1 MLPAG
6 LKAGVAGTAGL
17 FVRAQSG
24 AAARDAAQ
32 DDGFID
38 RSGSML
44 ERGWQGTAGGIARAA
59 GTIAPGSVGA
69 TIRQSARTLEDASA
83 APIAGEKTW
92 DDLKANPTIAGF
104 GQYVVEQGLVSL
116 PEMALL
122 ATPGG
127 VAVSA
132 TGRAGNIA
140 QNRAQ
145 NDGREDASLGDLA
158 IAAPFAGASAALDKV
173 GLEGIFKTPGA
184 NFATRIGRAAGIE
197 AGTEAIQGGIE
208 GIGGSIGTQAG
219 VDWQQVGDDALAG
232 AVAGGGMGGGIRAG
246 VEIASGIGK
255 RITAKG
261 KREQLRDGDVSIL
274 SDEDRASPIP
284 DDMIAAGKAGMIEAE
299 AESIEAAVLQK
310 AGMPGI
316 GSQIAYEIP
325 GKPPIMGTVEGAFN
339 EVLDGERVAGI
350 IIRTADGKIL
360 RDHFDDIA
368 DAGAVVRPV
377 APEDFTAAADAI
389 DAQLRAGAQ
398 APAPLAPA
406 TASLQPPVL
415 AQDQISTPS
424 SAANRFDMGRYMAKN
439 RRAESGGNDQA
450 KAATSSASGR
460 YQFTD
465 GTWLQYHA
473 KVFGNTGETREQIL
487 AKKRDGAVQDRL
499 MMELTSDNAKA
510 LRGAGLPV
518 NDANLYLAH
527 FLGIGGALKLLRAGP
542 NAPLSEAIDAKQIA
556 ANKAVFKGRQTA
568 GDVIAWAAAKMGQ
581 PVDPASMAGG
591 AAMPQGQG
599 TEYADVDF
607 GTARRAPV
615 APIEIRTE
623 ERDEVIT
630 TARDRDVKVRYGVVE
645 ARDLV
650 ASNTPD
656 GRVNP
661 NYPADMQPR
670 DRTRASSQMQ
680 IQQISSKLR
689 PYWLGRTFRPDDG
702 APVISP
708 DGVVESGNG
717 RTIAIQQVYE
727 QGGPKA
733 EEYRRFVETQGIDTT
748 GMQQPVLVRLRT
760 EQMAP
765 EDARQFAREA
775 NMATSLGMA
784 PTEQAFADS
793 DALPEGIMSLY
804 QGGDVDAA
812 ANRDFVRR
820 YMDSVMSPGE
830 AANLRRADGSPNP
843 RAFARIRNAMLA
855 RAYDNPRLVEN
866 LSESNDSN
874 IVAIGGALTDLAGI
888 WSKMRQEIAS
898 GQIAP
903 EYDITENVNEAIEL
917 VERARREGRP
927 LVDLVNQ
934 REMFTGETT
943 NPVTEAVLRLLFN
956 RPDFTKPAGRKRV
969 RERLQAYL
977 DIAAAARTDQGSLL
991 DEPASPDVAGAV
1003 GAARGME
1010 GYEETAA
1017 QPQQIPE
1024 PSPAGARSG
1033 ASAGGEQDARPGRES
1048 VPPQGGEQAG
1058 SVSPAPAEPQA
1069 DPADDFDR
1077 MDVVAVVDANNQVR
1091 NVKKPA
1097 AEREAFRAGAQFQM
1111 GLLTAEKA
1119 QPTVEAYGEQ
1129 FRAGMK
1135 AAKAEL
1141 RKRNGRKTDRAETGS
1156 VTTPAPLT
1164 SRIVPELP
1172 VATGAEAAGRK
1183 AFTEGKPREVPSYAK
1198 GVAAK
1203 RFLKGYDDAARVARA
1218 RGDSPSAMETTTA
1231 PAAKPLDA
1239 ERKYPKPDQP
1249 VSVFAPID
1257 ETLVPVEFSAED
1269 FAKITDQ
1276 FSELFAEPGK
1286 QRVSLPKT
1294 MPYISPSEAAKRIAE
1309 WEEAARNQNPYRA
1322 DATNKQRANADK
1334 TVLSLFD
1341 LTGEWS
1347 RPWEEAGYN
1356 VIRFDI
1362 QNDPVFG
1369 DVNNFSVDFFNENYD
1384 ISDVYAILAACP
1396 CTEFASSGARHFAAK
1411 DADGRT
1417 ELAKELVFQTLRTIE
1432 YFRPTIWALENP
1444 VGRIANLTGLP
1455 QARLAFD
1462 PNHFGD
1468 PYTKRTQIWG
1478 QFEANLPLAP
1488 VEPVEGSKMW
1498 SQYGGKSQ
1506 ATKNA
1511 RSATPKGFS
1520 YAFFQANNA
1529 ADVPAQRRLTAKYPE
1544 ASGAVSKALEAGVS
1558 PERIEELMYDTY
1570 ENFEYEAARNALIA
1584 EVAQPKH
1591 PRTGET
1597 LSAALARANALRDRF
1612 PAVGGNAAPGTHNIP
1627 NSAPVEGGGT
1637 RGDLRQRI
1645 ADKMLEGPA
1654 QQGREAHLVLG
1665 PPAAGK
1671 STLAE
1676 PLAAARGA
1684 RIIDSDDA
1692 KTQLPE
1698 FEDGVGAQAVHEES
1712 SKIAD
1717 GAVDAAM
1724 QRGDN
1729 ILLPILGKT
1738 ASGVEAK
1745 IDGLVQAGYKV
1756 YLHIVDLPSDKAA
1769 ERAVARFK
1777 SRGRLLDPDFV
1788 RSVGNKPMETFDA
1801 MLAKYGDALGGYVH
1815 VSNDVAQG
1823 QPPRLVRTS
1832 DDALAAAV
1840 RGSRGN
1846 RSASVGG
1853 RPESERAVPERN
1865 AGGTAQEAVSRVN
1878 APAADPAPSPNR
1890 LVSEERAAELRKRLK
1905 EKLNPG
1911 RLNAGIDPEIIAIGT
1926 ELAVYHIEK
1935 GARRFQAFANAIAAD
1950 LGMKVQ
1956 DLRLYMRGWYNGARD
1971 MMEDAGESVAGMDTP
1986 DEVAKSMRTLDQWAD
2001 SSPMTAEPDSAMEAG
2016 DGVQKTL
2023 PGSDAAAGTADV
2035 QPAAP
2040 QRGARRARAEQSQ
2053 GSLFD
2058 VQPARGERG
2067 EAAQRPAE
2075 RPARDQGSGGTG
2087 VRDAD
2092 RVRESGRDRATV
2104 TAQDWSIE
2112 PGALA
2117 ESRGAMQKA
2126 RDNVAAIEIIRTL
2139 EQEARPATPEEQA
2152 KLARYVGWGGLANA
2166 FPGPDGSYG
2175 KGFEDIGPRLK
2186 ELLTE
2191 EEYDTA
2197 RRSIQYAHYTSET
2210 IVRGMWDMARK
2221 LGFKGGNVFEPGMGT
2236 GNFRGMMPADIA
2248 AASRYQ
2254 GLEFDGLTAKIAK
2267 ALYPKSGVRQDD
2279 YTKTPQVID
2288 AFDLVIGNPPFA
2300 DIAISS
2306 DPAYAK
2312 QKFLL
2317 HDYFFAKSL
2326 DALRPGGLLMFV
2338 TSAGTMNKIDTKARD
2353 YFHERADLVGAIR
2366 LPGNA
2371 FKQNAG
2377 TEVTTDIV
2385 ILRKRMPGERPQ
2397 SASWTETVARELPT
2411 RDGGRKTGQVSRYFA
2426 ENPDM
2431 VLGEEGFFDKL
2442 IAGERYGVRAPA
2454 GFNFEQALS
2463 EAAAKL
2469 PANVLGERSD
2479 TLQNAA
2485 EDFDL
2490 NAGNRKE
2497 GSFYIGENGKLMQM
2511 RGGTGR
2517 AVQTRGKGVEG
2528 GITAADQERIRK
2540 LVPIRD
2546 ALTEV
2551 YAHDLAGDAAKADA
2565 ARAKLN
2571 SVYDAFVKA
2580 YGPINK
2586 AEFTYRRPTII
2597 QQESA
2602 RAEAREEARLAGSAW
2617 DEGSFD
2623 IEPFL
2628 ERNAKLAEIARARAE
2643 AREAAKKAGRK
2654 WDEGSF
2660 DPEEMPDIIIDK
2672 RPNIDAFMADQ
2683 SGYRLRAI
2691 EHYDDAT
2698 GEAKKTK
2705 VFYENV
2711 ITLEAKPEIRSAQDA
2726 LLYSLN
2732 KVGYPDLQ
2740 FIADMAGMSK
2750 DQVLAEIGDRIFEV
2764 PGKPGVYETRE
2775 KYLSGNVRA
2784 KLSAARMEAESDPL
2798 FERNVAALEAV
2809 QPPQLTPDDIIASLG
2824 MPWIPADVIEQFG
2837 TERLGLRS
2845 LKAKYLKSLAQWTV
2859 GGDTYSAAATVEWG
2873 TRRIEAPVLIS
2884 NALNRITPKVFDT
2897 FRDAQGNS
2905 KQQLNEAETQAA
2917 QDKLIEI
2924 KKAFSEWVWTD
2935 PARAKRMADMY
2946 NEAYNS
2952 HVAPV
2957 YDGSYLKTPGI
2968 ASFWRWRPHQSRVV
2982 ARVIQSG
2989 NTYMAHEVGAGK
3001 TSAMIGSGMEM
3012 RRLGLVNKPM
3022 YVVPNHMLGQFTKEF
3037 YEQYPTARIKVADE
3051 KSFHTDARK
3060 QFVADMAAEDLDAVI
3075 ITHSAFGFIGVSPEF
3090 QDKLVQKQIDDLRDA
3105 LAEIGKGQEV
3115 RLTRKKIENQIEKLE
3130 QRLAGKSRKKR
3141 DEVLTF
3147 EETGVDF
3154 LFVDEAH
3161 LFRKLDFATKM
3172 TDIKGIDP
3180 NGSKM
3185 AFDLYAKIKLLESR
3199 RPGRSVVL
3207 ASGTPITNTM
3217 AELYTVSRYLQES
3230 ELEERGLAH
3239 FDAWAGAFGDTAT
3252 ALEQD
3257 AAGGYKAITRFAK
3270 FMNVPELS
3278 VMVRQVMDVVS
3289 ANDLR
3294 QYVTLPQ
3301 FKRNMIVVEQTESQ
3315 SDYQE
3320 TLKTRMQAIEQRKG
3334 PPKKGDDIMLSVIGD
3349 GRKSA
3354 IDARL
3359 IDASNPKEPS
3369 KLEAMIENVAKIHKE
3384 TARTAFFKPQ
3394 ADGYSKE
3401 PVDYGPAAQMIFSD
3415 FGINGDFPVHKY
3427 IRNQLVMR
3435 GIPGKQIAI
3444 IGDYK
3449 THVARQ
3455 RLFNDVNEGKV
3466 RVLIG
3471 SVAKMGTGV
3480 NAQMRLR
3487 ANHNLD
3493 PQWYPANDI
3502 QRNGRIIR
3510 QGNMNPEVDIY
3521 DYSTKGTYDSTMWQM
3536 MERKARFIEGF
3547 MRGDPNMRDME
3558 DLGEAS
3564 VYEQAK
3570 AMSTADPRIL
3580 ELTELRQDL
3589 EKEERRRS
3597 AFHREQRS
3605 IKERIASREHDIAT
3619 YQARIPL
3626 IDKDIA
3632 QRVDIKGDAFTG
3644 EVDGKTYTDRAEFG
3658 NALMDGLEK
3667 LAAGMTGGIAEGR
3680 LGSLGGFNL
3689 FGVITPGIDGPFPRI
3704 VVKRNGE
3711 RESVVRDFESAVG
3724 LVSRIRNVLS
3734 GFEGERADAESI
3746 IKRAEQEIE
3755 DYRPKLGGT
3764 FPGQAKIAE
3773 LTAKVNEIEAVL
3785 SAETKKADAQAAL
3798 REALEESDEV
3808 VIYDRNNNPISP
3820 TRYSIPEQQD
3830 AFGGATRDD
3839 ARRALE
3845 RKMDGRAKAKR
3856 PQKAPGSDGG
3866 LFDQG
3871 GAQGSLFS
3879 MVDPGKART
3888 FNRDLAEQLRGL
3900 GLTDKIH
3907 LYVVDKIEEEPRAA
3921 GLFKR
3926 RNITFSNGKKLIAR
3940 GIMVATAS
3948 TQDPAFTLNHEAI
3961 HALRDLGMFTEME
3974 WATLSRR
3981 ARENTWLMATVKQR
3995 YAGLSEEAQTE
4006 EAVADMYAM
4015 WADGRLEGK
4024 GFMRAAFER
4033 LRSFM
4038 EAVRNALRGLGFQ
4051 TAADIMRAVQ
4061 RGDVGQ
4067 REPVD
4072 GGRMAQR
4079 VNAAM
4084 SVVAASDA
4092 RWTPSRIRD
4101 LISEFSVTHNGKS
4114 KAYAASMTPDDFLSL
4129 TTPAGMR
4136 DGLETDA
4143 GELRPDELAAE
4154 TQPIFLLVSGGE
4166 GGIYTT
4172 RGHEGRHR
4180 MAALKRA
4187 GVERV
4192 PVVIRLTDVPWSNL
4206 EPQDMFVLL
4215 RQQFGNT
4222 SGTRN
4227 AIVRDL
4233 VPISNDF
4240 KGELTEKF
4248 GGDGDIRF
4256 SIPAR
4261 EDLVASITGKGSAF
4275 TAKASAVFDRWR
4287 TAMQDRYLPLLR
4299 VQQRIEAQLGRPLT
4313 EAENPYLG
4321 EELMT
4326 GRIGARLERL
4336 TDDMVEPLIE
4346 AMHSEG
4352 VSIDE
4357 LETYLYARHAPE
4369 RNARIAEINPEFAEG
4384 TGSGMTDTEAAA
4396 IMNRIERDGRMD
4408 AMKRLAARVDA
4419 IRDAALD
4426 YRVKGGLMSK
4436 DEADAWR
4443 KVYKDYVPLRGR
4455 AEIDEMSGDIRINRS
4470 GGGIN
4475 VAGKE
4480 SRMAFGRRS
4489 KADSILAYTIMQAEE
4504 AIVRAETNKVAQR
4517 FVELA
4522 EKAPDAKFWQV
4533 NKVTRKPVLDKVTGL
4548 VRYENQTRVQDGD
4561 RDYTVTAKFNGIE
4574 KRVTMN
4580 RDNPAARRLADSMR
4594 NLTQHQLDWV
4604 TQHLGKLNRFLSA
4617 VNTSY
4622 NPEFLI
4628 TNAFRDIQTATVNM
4642 VGIDRDGLI
4651 KGTLRDYPAALKGSV
4666 KGAFKRG
4673 SGEWGRWYTEF
4684 VNEGGRVY
4692 FNQVESVA
4700 EIRKR
4705 VQDSFALAASRKGD
4719 GPKRIALK
4727 RAFKSVTDLVD
4738 AANTGVENAI
4748 RLAAYKNARES
4759 GMSKEQAASL
4769 AKNLTVNFNR
4779 RGTFGPAMNA
4789 AYLFF
4794 NASMQGSVRILQATR
4809 SPKVRKVLAGVAVSA
4824 IALELMN
4831 ALMAG
4836 EDDDGENFYDKISD
4850 FDKSR
4855 NMIVMLPEGG
4865 GAHIKIPLPYGY
4877 NVFWN
4882 LGRTMGEIGRRGGD
4896 RWQESMGNWVGSV
4909 VDAFNPVG
4917 GTESLMNFLAPTAID
4932 PIVDLE
4938 RNRDFTDRPIMPEQN
4953 PYGADVPDAQRY
4965 YPSVGPHWRSVT
4977 ELLTAATGGD
4987 AITPG
4992 AIDVSPETLE
5002 HLSGVVLGAAGSFLD
5017 RNVGLLGKIME
5028 GGEEVEANDLP
5039 LVRKI
5044 VGQKPG
5050 WYDKAVYYDRTKEV
5064 EQALAYAKGY
5074 AEREEWDGFDLYV
5087 ERQADIL
5094 SLEAVTKAAQK
5105 EMRAIRKEKSKLE
5118 FAKQLGKIDDT
5129 TYRAEKKVLQDAEK
5143 LVADAFNSEW
5153 NATMNPGG

>member
-424 SAANRFDMGRYMAKN
+424 SAASRFDMGRYMAKN

-591 AAMPQGQG
+591 AAVPQGQG
-599 TEYADVDF
+599 AEYADVDF

-874 IVAIGGALTDLAGI
+874 IVAIGGALTDLAGM

-1069 DPADDFDR
+1069 SPSSTGLTEMFGGMAADMSAGLIEMLTTRANTGATKDASGATSPILQVAAKVRAARDGATLNR
-1077 MDVVAVVDANNQVR
+1077 ADVEAIARAVDAVQETGQARQDALRAIVQQFS
-1091 NVKKPA
+1091 PA
-1097 AEREAFRAGAQFQM
+1097 ATPTFDPETGLEPGEDSALTENEVSALEWFLSRKGFGASKESPEGQRAADMLAAGRTRDARDVDTLQTASRLQAKAEREASAASIAGAKIDDEWTAFAASSGTLGVPRADMPQVKAEHRGALVNFLNARGIEHQEETVDPASLKPTQAEFSPAKVQKAKEYEGGNRAILVSADNHVVDGHHQWM
-1111 GLLTAEKA
+1111 AARDDDEQIRVIRLDAPIQRLLEVVPEMPSATTAEGA
-1119 QPTVEAYGEQ
+1119 
-1129 FRAGMK
+1129 
-1135 AAKAEL
+1135 
-1141 RKRNGRKTDRAETGS
+1141 TDS
-1156 VTTPAPLT
+1156 PAPLM

-1203 RFLKGYDDAARVARA
+1203 RFLKGYDDAARVARSRA
-1218 RGDSPSAMETTTA
+1218 ADAPAMETNTA
-1231 PAAKPLDA
+1231 PAAKAPAQREKKRPRDDSNPLVRKG
-1239 ERKYPKPDQP
+1239 ER
-1249 VSVFAPID
+1249 IR
-1257 ETLVPVEFSAED
+1257 VERE
-1269 FAKITDQ
+1269 
-1276 FSELFAEPGK
+1276 
-1286 QRVSLPKT
+1286 
-1294 MPYISPSEAAKRIAE
+1294 
-1309 WEEAARNQNPYRA
+1309 
-1322 DATNKQRANADK
+1322 
-1334 TVLSLFD
+1334 
-1341 LTGEWS
+1341 LTGEYVRAGETYLITNAS
-1347 RPWEEAGYN
+1347 KESAYFRNEESDSGT
-1356 VIRFDI
+1356 VIR
-1362 QNDPVFG
+1362 
-1369 DVNNFSVDFFNENYD
+1369 NFN
-1384 ISDVYAILAACP
+1384 IRRGL
-1396 CTEFASSGARHFAAK
+1396 
-1411 DADGRT
+1411 ADGS
-1417 ELAKELVFQTLRTIE
+1417 LV
-1432 YFRPTIWALENP
+1432 
-1444 VGRIANLTGLP
+1444 
-1455 QARLAFD
+1455 
-1462 PNHFGD
+1462 
-1468 PYTKRTQIWG
+1468 K
-1478 QFEANLPLAP
+1478 
-1488 VEPVEGSKMW
+1488 VET
-1498 SQYGGKSQ
+1498 
-1506 ATKNA
+1506 AT
-1511 RSATPKGFS
+1511 
-1520 YAFFQANNA
+1520 
-1529 ADVPAQRRLTAKYPE
+1529 ADE
-1544 ASGAVSKALEAGVS
+1544 
-1558 PERIEELMYDTY
+1558 
-1570 ENFEYEAARNALIA
+1570 
-1584 EVAQPKH
+1584 PKH

-1597 LSAALARANALRDRF
+1597 LSAAIARGIALRDRF
-1612 PAVGGNAAPGTHNIP
+1612 PAVDGNAAPGTHNIP

-1645 ADKMLEGPA
+1645 ADSMLKGPA

-1853 RPESERAVPERN
+1853 RPEPERAVPERN

-1878 APAADPAPSPNR
+1878 APAAAPAPSPNR
-1890 LVSEERAAELRKRLK
+1890 LVSDERAAELRKRLK

-2001 SSPMTAEPDSAMEAG
+2001 SSPMTAEPDSAMEEG
-2016 DGVQKTL
+2016 DGVQETL

-2040 QRGARRARAEQSQ
+2040 QRGARRARAEQGQ

-2175 KGFEDIGPRLK
+2175 KGFEEIGLRLK

-2463 EAAAKL
+2463 EASAKL

-3294 QYVTLPQ
+3294 QYVTLPE

-3315 SDYQE
+3315 SEYQE

-3359 IDASNPKEPS
+3359 IDASLPKEPS

-3510 QGNMNPEVDIY
+3510 QGNMNPQVDIY

-3644 EVDGKTYTDRAEFG
+3644 EADGKTFTDRAEFG

-3680 LGSLGGFNL
+3680 IGSLGGFNL

-3879 MVDPGKART
+3879 MVAPGKART

-3900 GLTDKIH
+3900 GLTDKVI
-3907 LYVVDKIEEEPRAA
+3907 LSVVDRIDGNGAAA
-3921 GLFKR
+3921 GAYNPAAGVIR
-3926 RNITFSNGKKLIAR
+3926 
-3940 GIMVATAS
+3940 VALAS
-3948 TQDPAFTLNHEAI
+3948 SQDPAFTLNHEAI
-3961 HALRDLGMFTEME
+3961 HALRGMRLLNDME

-3981 ARENTWLMATVKQR
+3981 ARDDAALMASIKRR
-3995 YAGLSEEAQTE
+3995 YPDLDAEAQME
-4006 EAVADMYAM
+4006 EAVADMYAR
-4015 WADGRLEGK
+4015 WAAGRLEGK
-4024 GFMRAAFER
+4024 GFVRAAFER
-4033 LRSFM
+4033 LRSFI

-4067 REPVD
+4067 RD
-4072 GGRMAQR
+4072 
-4079 VNAAM
+4079 AAD
-4084 SVVAASDA
+4084 V
-4092 RWTPSRIRD
+4092 
-4101 LISEFSVTHNGKS
+4101 
-4114 KAYAASMTPDDFLSL
+4114 
-4129 TTPAGMR
+4129 
-4136 DGLETDA
+4136 
-4143 GELRPDELAAE
+4143 RP
-4154 TQPIFLLVSGGE
+4154 
-4166 GGIYTT
+4166 
-4172 RGHEGRHR
+4172 
-4180 MAALKRA
+4180 M
-4187 GVERV
+4187 
-4192 PVVIRLTDVPWSNL
+4192 
-4206 EPQDMFVLL
+4206 
-4215 RQQFGNT
+4215 
-4222 SGTRN
+4222 
-4227 AIVRDL
+4227 
-4233 VPISNDF
+4233 
-4240 KGELTEKF
+4240 
-4248 GGDGDIRF
+4248 DIERF

-4275 TAKASAVFDRWR
+4275 TAKASAAFDRWR

-4396 IMNRIERDGRMD
+4396 IMKRIERDGRMD
-4408 AMKRLAARVDA
+4408 AMKRLAARVDT

-4455 AEIDEMSGDIRINRS
+4455 AEIDEMSGEIRINRS

-4504 AIVRAETNKVAQR
+4504 AIVRAETNRVAQR

-4692 FNQVESVA
+4692 FNQVESVS

-4836 EDDDGENFYDKISD
+4836 DDEDGENFYDKISD

-4855 NMIVMLPEGG
+4855 NMIIMLPEGG

-4965 YPSVGPHWRSVT
+4965 YPSVGPHWRSIT

-5002 HLSGVVLGAAGSFLD
+5002 HLSGVVLGAAGSFVD

-5064 EQALAYAKGY
+5064 EQAIAYAKGY

-5129 TYRAEKKVLQDAEK
+5129 TYRAEKKVLQDSEK